1 MSGCA
6 ERVVPAA
13 CYDTRMP
20 RAVQSVPTI
29 DDRALLASAVEAARA
44 GGAVL
49 RRMFRTRP
57 EARIKSS
64 LRDVV
69 TEADLAAERAVLGL
83 LRARYPEHAWQSEE
97 AGSSPHQSEFLWVVD
112 PLDGT
117 SNFAHGF
124 PHFCVSVALLHHGR
138 SRIGVIY
145 DPMRGEL
152 FTAGA
157 GRGAHHGG
165 RRLRVSTIDTLDRA
179 MVTTGFPYEPP
190 SHRAA
195 VADLS
200 ARVIER
206 VQMFRRSGSAALDL
220 AYVAAGRLEAH
231 WEFGLNLHDVAA
243 GVLLVAEAGG
253 RIDEMQLTGYRGGYL
268 ASNGT
273 AVHDAVLDLHGRYL
287 GPVQAVACPLITTGG
302 PP

>member
-1 MSGCA
+1 MQAPPFLVS
-6 ERVVPAA
+6 AA
-13 CYDTRMP
+13 DE
-20 RAVQSVPTI
+20 Q
-29 DDRALLASAVEAARA
+29 ALLRAAVEAARA

-49 RRMFRTRP
+49 RSMFHRRP
-57 EARIKSS
+57 EARVKTS

-69 TEADLAAERAVLGL
+69 TEADLAAERAVLDL
-83 LRARYPEHAWQSEE
+83 LRGRFPAHAWHSEE
-97 AGSSPHQSEFLWVVD
+97 AGVSEHDAEFRWVVD

-152 FTAGA
+152 FSAIA
-157 GRGAHHGG
+157 GRGARLGR

-190 SHRAA
+190 AQRAA

-243 GVLLVAEAGG
+243 GVLMVDEAGG
-253 RIDEMQLTGYRGGYL
+253 RVDEMRLAGYRGGYL
-268 ASNGT
+268 ASNAT
-273 AVHDAVLDLHGRYL
+273 PVHGEVVALHRQFL
-287 GPVQAVACPLITTGG
+287 GPVQTAACDLLHPDGT
-302 PP
+302 P